1 MPLGAPPA
9 GAGSLA
15 GLPRRALG
23 GRRLFRVWRHTL
35 ADGGTRTSPWW
46 FAAIDPGRPEAGGR
60 FDLTAPMGTCYL
72 ATRAVAA
79 LLEAL
84 QTRLT
89 LLPRP
94 ELAVR
99 RLAELKAPGDAP
111 DAAMLTARSVAGRF
125 GITAELWAGRERKI
139 TQAWAAALRRD
150 GWWAVYGGISHDP
163 SGRLRSVALFDAAGA
178 HPPTHGAP
186 WACNLR
192 RIDRDRD
199 LEDALARYGVTVRE
213 PGQLPWAR
221 PPNGA
226 TK

>member
-15 GLPRRALG
+15 GLPRHALG
-23 GRRLFRVWRHTL
+23 ERVLFRVWRQRL
-35 ADGGTRTSPWW
+35 ADGGTRNSPWW
-46 FAAIDPGRPEAGGR
+46 FASVDPDRPDAGGR
-60 FDLTAPMGTCYL
+60 FGLAAPMGTCYL

-84 QTRLT
+84 QMRLT

-94 ELAVR
+94 ELAIR
-99 RLAELKAPGDAP
+99 RLAELRAPADAP
-111 DAAMLTARSVAGRF
+111 DAAMLTARSVAGR
-125 GITAELWAGRERKI
+125 
-139 TQAWAAALRRD
+139 
-150 GWWAVYGGISHDP
+150 
-163 SGRLRSVALFDAAGA
+163 LRSVALFDAAGE
-178 HPPTHGAP
+178 HPPTHGAR
-186 WACNLR
+186 WACNAR

-199 LEDALARYGVTVRE
+199 LENALARYGVTVRD

-226 TK
+226 TN